1 MIDMLTFARAVRDMR
16 RVQTEYF
23 HNRGNTCLLVGAR
36 QREIAV
42 DKLVREVLA
51 GSDLFEHAAAEARER
66 EAAEARACAGERTP
80 SALRANDENEGEVG
94 L

>member
-1 MIDMLTFARAVRDMR
+1 MVDLLTFARAVRDMR

-42 DKLVREVLA
+42 DKLVREVIA
-51 GSDLFEHAAAEARER
+51 GSDLFEHAAAEAR
-66 EAAEARACAGERTP
+66 ACAGERTP
-80 SALRANDENEGEVG
+80 AALRANDEDEGG
-94 L
+94 LG